1 VNSVW
6 LVIPGT
12 LATKTGGYIYDRR
25 IFAELESAG
34 WQTATLSLDSSFPL
48 PTETA
53 LREAKAGFDRI
64 PDGQLVVIDGLALGG
79 LTPLLPEIVSRLRPV
94 ALIHHPLADETG
106 IDADSAGKLEAAE
119 KAALA
124 LVARVIVTSRWTRR
138 RLIDYA
144 VDPSRVAVVSPGIDR
159 GPLVD
164 RAVDRAPES
173 TVRLLSVATIT
184 ERKGHAALIG
194 SLARLKHL
202 DWSLRCA
209 GSLELDRRC
218 AAALELQIEQAAL
231 GDRVA
236 LLGEL
241 TPDAVRDEYA
251 KADLFVLPSYLEG
264 YGMALAE
271 AIAHRLPVVSTT
283 AGAIPDTV
291 PESASRLV
299 PPGDVDAL
307 TEALRELIGDP
318 GARLDLTL
326 AACDAADRVS
336 TWAAAGHEFA
346 AVLTASLA
354 R

>member
-1 VNSVW
+1 MKPVC
-6 LVIPGT
+6 LVFPGT
-12 LATKTGGYIYDRR
+12 LTTKTGGYIYDRR
-25 IFAELESAG
+25 IFAELASAG
-34 WQTATLSLDSSFPL
+34 WQTTTLSLDSSFPL
-48 PTETA
+48 PQEAA
-53 LREAKAGFDRI
+53 LREARAGFDGI
-64 PDGQLVVIDGLALGG
+64 PDGQLVVIDGLALAG
-79 LTPLLPEIVSRLRPV
+79 LTPLLPEIVARLRPI

-106 IDADSAGKLEAAE
+106 LDAAQAAGLEVAE

-124 LVARVIVTSRWTRR
+124 LVGQVIVTSRWTRR
-138 RLIDYA
+138 RLVDYG
-144 VDPSRVAVVSPGIDR
+144 VDPARVAVVEPGIDR
-159 GPLVD
+159 GPLSD
-164 RAVDRAPES
+164 KEPSS
-173 TVRLLSVATIT
+173 TVRLLSVASIT
-184 ERKGHAALIG
+184 ERKGHSVLIE

-202 DWSLRCA
+202 DWTLRCA

-218 AAALELQIEQAAL
+218 AQALERQIEQVSL

-241 TPDAVRDEYA
+241 MPDAVRVEYA
-251 KADLFVLPSYLEG
+251 RADLFVLPSYLEG

-307 TEALRELIGDP
+307 TGVLRELIGDP
-318 GARLDLTL
+318 VARSDLAL
-326 AACDAADRVS
+326 AARTAAESVA
-336 TWAAAGHEFA
+336 TWTSAARDFA
-346 AVLTASLA
+346 SVLTATLA

>member
-1 VNSVW
+1 
-6 LVIPGT
+6 
-12 LATKTGGYIYDRR
+12 
-25 IFAELESAG
+25 
-34 WQTATLSLDSSFPL
+34 
-48 PTETA
+48 
-53 LREAKAGFDRI
+53 
-64 PDGQLVVIDGLALGG
+64 
-79 LTPLLPEIVSRLRPV
+79 
-94 ALIHHPLADETG
+94 
-106 IDADSAGKLEAAE
+106 
-119 KAALA
+119 
-124 LVARVIVTSRWTRR
+124 
-138 RLIDYA
+138 LIDYA

-159 GPLVD
+159 GAL
-164 RAVDRAPES
+164 VDRAPES

-218 AAALELQIEQAAL
+218 AGALERQIEQAAL
-231 GDRVA
+231 GDRVE

-241 TPDAVRDEYA
+241 TPDAVRDEYT

-291 PESASRLV
+291 PERASRLV

-318 GARLDLTL
+318 VARLDLTL